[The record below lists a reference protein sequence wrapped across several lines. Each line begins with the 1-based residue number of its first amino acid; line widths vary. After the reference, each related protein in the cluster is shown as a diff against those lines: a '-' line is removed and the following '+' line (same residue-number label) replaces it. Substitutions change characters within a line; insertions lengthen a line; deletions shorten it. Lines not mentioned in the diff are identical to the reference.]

1 MKTGRFEKSGEI
13 LTLTVTLVF
22 LCRFV
27 VGTCVGGVLVA
38 NYSLPM
44 EFVGRKWRTLT
55 GAIPFW
61 AMGVMSLGL
70 GAYLLR
76 DWRHL
81 SIATAVIGIPLLF
94 TWW

>member
-1 MKTGRFEKSGEI
+1 MLLLF
-13 LTLTVTLVF
+13 F
-22 LCRFV
+22 NRFV
-27 VGTCVGGVLVA
+27 IGACVGGVLVA

-44 EFVGRKWRTLT
+44 EFVGLKWRTLT

-70 GAYLLR
+70 AAFLLP

-81 SIATAVIGIPLLF
+81 SMATAIVGLPVLF
-94 TWW
+94 TWWLASCSFYFLL